1 MMLPG
6 IGFTSASW
14 SAYWI
19 QNGVMKPI
27 TSPGSS
33 HAGATVTYSAQ
44 RISPSGF
51 GCASARSARATP
63 SAAHTSRTGTATVNV
78 RARVRVM
85 SKVRSSVRSEASDDG
100 PLAEDAELGSADR
113 GAEPPVHGRSGGG
126 DIDVAVGRRE
136 DTGRDAG
143 RVIVARLR
151 RDLAVD
157 EPARRL
163 EVEHRHHRLQERR
176 VNPLALARPLA
187 LE

>member
-14 SAYWI
+14 RAYWI

-51 GCASARSARATP
+51 GCAAAGSPSVAT
-63 SAAHTSRTGTATVNV
+63 STRHRKRTATVTIDV

-85 SKVRSSVRSEASDDG
+85 SKVCSSVRSEASDDG
-100 PLAEDAELGSADR
+100 LLAEDADLFSGIAQLAQDLVGEI
-113 GAEPPVHGRSGGG
+113 GRAH
-126 DIDVAVGRRE
+126 V
-136 DTGRDAG
+136 
-143 RVIVARLR
+143 
-151 RDLAVD
+151 
-157 EPARRL
+157 
-163 EVEHRHHRLQERR
+163 
-176 VNPLALARPLA
+176 
-187 LE
+187 